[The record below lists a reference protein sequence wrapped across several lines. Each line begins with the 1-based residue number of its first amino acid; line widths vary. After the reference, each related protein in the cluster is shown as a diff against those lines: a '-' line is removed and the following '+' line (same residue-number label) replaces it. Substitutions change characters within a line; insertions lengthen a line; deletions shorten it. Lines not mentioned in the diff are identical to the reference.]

1 MSLYRLFMIGTLALG
16 AAACTTHK
24 MVEPDRNVSALHV
37 SHDDVRD
44 AITST
49 LKDRKWTVLKVG
61 PDSVEADITV
71 RQQFY
76 AHINI
81 PYSANHYEIDYLDSH
96 DLSAEDGRIKK
107 AYIGWVKHLN
117 RDIYMKLRS
126 GD

>member
-16 AAACTTHK
+16 ISACNTHK
-24 MVEPDRNVSALHV
+24 MVTPDRNIAELHA
-37 SHDDVRD
+37 SHDQVRD

-49 LKDRKWTVLKVG
+49 LQDRKWTVLKVG

-81 PYSANHYEIDYLDSH
+81 PYTALHYEIDYVDSH
-96 DLSAEDGRIKK
+96 DLNAADGRVNK
-107 AYIGWVKHLN
+107 AYIRWVKFLN
-117 RDIYMKLRS
+117 RDIYKKLQA
-126 GD
+126 GN